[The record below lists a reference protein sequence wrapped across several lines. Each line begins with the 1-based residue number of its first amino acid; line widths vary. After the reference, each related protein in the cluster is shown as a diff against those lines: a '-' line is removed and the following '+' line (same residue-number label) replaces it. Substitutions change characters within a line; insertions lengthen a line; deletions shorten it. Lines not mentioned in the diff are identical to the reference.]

1 MATFAEIDDSKKV
14 IRVLVVDDKDT
25 QDADGNEVEAIGVN
39 YLSKFLGGTWLK
51 TDKYTRGGVHV
62 KGGTPFRKNYG
73 GRVLLTMKPEMPL
86 FPLNLIHRGHST
98 KLLVFGIPLFLG
110 LQTLLQSLPK
120 IILGMKKHV
129 SGTQFN

>member
-73 GRVLLTMKPEMPL
+73 GPGFTYDETRDAFISPQPYPSWTFNETTCLWDPPVPWP
-86 FPLNLIHRGHST
+86 GDAST
-98 KLLVFGIPLFLG
+98 EPSKNYTWNEETRQWDPI
-110 LQTLLQSLPK
+110 
-120 IILGMKKHV
+120 
-129 SGTQFN
+129 

>member
-1 MATFAEIDDSKKV
+1 MATFAEIDSSNKV
-14 IRVLVVDDKDT
+14 IRALIVDDKDT

-73 GRVLLTMKPEMPL
+73 GPGFTYDETRDAFISPQPYPSWTFNETTCLWDPPVPWPEDAIRLPSKNYMWNEEARQWDPL
-86 FPLNLIHRGHST
+86 
-98 KLLVFGIPLFLG
+98 
-110 LQTLLQSLPK
+110 
-120 IILGMKKHV
+120 
-129 SGTQFN
+129 